1 MTTQIIN
8 TRISEVT
15 IYANQAL
22 VTRRGTV
29 ALTGEEKELIIAG
42 LPLTIQTDSVRVRGA
57 GKLAVRLL
65 GVRTE
70 TIFATEAFAEKISL
84 LSRQIRQFELQK
96 RSIQDQLEAAQL
108 QRNFVQGLSEKS
120 LEGFSGL
127 LAPAQ
132 INLDEIGELLKFL
145 GQQYGEYANAIA
157 LRERQVR
164 DLDKQLEI
172 LRQQLKQ
179 IQLSPCKESYTSHSV
194 IVAIG
199 PAGAGD
205 FELEVSYLVSRAGW
219 TPLYDLRTSS
229 NSDRMNIS
237 LLAEIRQK
245 TGEDWTGVKLTLS
258 TAKPTSNTLPPKLE
272 PWYVS
277 GRKNNQLPQF
287 VSQVDDDFAEL
298 EALLADENDTTKKQD
313 FLSAQKVV
321 GQGYKSDTE
330 VTLRLDRD
338 SDISS
343 NGATHKVIIFSSDYP
358 CRIEYVSVPRLI
370 TFAYLEAT
378 VTNNSNGVTLLPGKG
393 NIFRN
398 NTLVGT
404 TQLENIAPSQQFK
417 LNLGIDESLKIDR
430 DLVEREVQLIGNYRR
445 TTYTYRLAIANL
457 RAQKTTLRLIEQL
470 PVSREE
476 QIKVHLLST
485 RPEIHL
491 GEMGQL
497 EWLIT
502 LPRQSKRQR
511 KKEIYYQFAIE
522 HPAEITVMSL
532 DI

>member
-15 IYANQAL
+15 IYTHQAQ

-29 ALTGEEKELIIAG
+29 ALTGEEQELIIAG
-42 LPLTIQTDSVRVRGA
+42 LPLSIQTDSVRVRGA

-70 TIFATEAFAEKISL
+70 TIFATEAFAEKVSL

-145 GQQYGEYANAIA
+145 GQQYGEYASAIA
-157 LRERQVR
+157 QRERQVR

-258 TAKPTSNTLPPKLE
+258 TAKPTSNTLPPKLQ

-277 GRKNNQLPQF
+277 GRKNNQLPQG
-287 VSQVDDDFAEL
+287 DDDFAEL
-298 EALLADENDTTKKQD
+298 EALLADENDTTKKQY
-313 FLSAQKVV
+313 FLSAEKVV
-321 GQGYKSDTE
+321 GQAIKSDAA
-330 VTLRLDRD
+330 VTFPLDRD

-343 NGATHKVIIFSSDYP
+343 NGAAYKVMIFSDDYP
-358 CRIEYVSVPRLI
+358 CRIEYVAVPRLI
-370 TFAYLEAT
+370 SFAYLEAT
-378 VTNNSNGVTLLPGKG
+378 VTNNTNGVTLLPGKA
-393 NIFRN
+393 NIFRDR
-398 NTLVGT
+398 TLVGT
-404 TQLENIAPSQQFK
+404 TQMENIVPGQQFK
-417 LNLGIDESLKIDR
+417 VNLGIDESLKIDR

-445 TTYTYRLAIANL
+445 TTYGYKLAIANL
-457 RAQKTTLRLIEQL
+457 RTQKSTLRLIEQL
-470 PVSREE
+470 PVSRDE
-476 QIKVHLLST
+476 QIKVHLFST

-511 KKEIYYQFAIE
+511 KKEIYYQFTIE
-522 HPAEITVMSL
+522 HPAEITVVSL
-532 DI
+532 E